1 MFEDLKVEKNVSFR
15 TVTVSEN
22 GNPFSIK
29 AILGEEDGQFKGAS
43 FIEVFKNGTPIP
55 DTGIH
60 CGPHGV
66 VHDVK
71 EDPDAENL
79 TAICQKLNASIEDAY
94 DMEFEPIPEPAEIEE
109 PTPPASEGEETR
121 NEEEE

>member
-15 TVTVSEN
+15 TVTVSES

-43 FIEVFKNGTPIP
+43 FIEVFKDETTVPN
-55 DTGIH
+55 TGIH

-71 EDPDAENL
+71 EDPDAANL

-94 DMEFEPIPEPAEIEE
+94 DMEFEPIPEPAEMAD
-109 PTPPASEGEETR
+109 PVPPASEEEETH
-121 NEEEE
+121 NEEED

>member
-15 TVTVSEN
+15 TVTVSES

-43 FIEVFKNGTPIP
+43 FIEVFKNETPVP

-60 CGPHGV
+60 CGPHGI

-94 DMEFEPIPEPAEIEE
+94 DMEFEPIPEPAEMEE
-109 PTPPASEGEETR
+109 PTPPTNEGEETP